1 MLNKELL
8 TSKYIALMATF
19 DESSNMG
26 NDGSWIMLE
35 VDPADYVLSQI
46 AHLVEQNNAKVLHVF
61 SCLEEETLKQIVLL
75 KINLKE
81 AAVVVRSL
89 ERFDYVVRYSTES
102 PGIAY
107 ETMRNRANEL
117 ICYLEL

>member
-1 MLNKELL
+1 MLINKYSLL
-8 TSKYIALMATF
+8 MDTF
-19 DESSNMG
+19 DEESNMG
-26 NDGSWIMLE
+26 NEGSWIVLE
-35 VDPADYVLSQI
+35 VDPADYILSQI

-61 SCLEEETLKQIVLL
+61 SCLEEDTSKQIVLL

-81 AAVVVRSL
+81 ASSVVRSL
-89 ERFDYVVRYSTES
+89 ERFNYVVRYSTES